1 MTIEK
6 LHEMHP
12 SMPTNP
18 VLAHPLFLAGYI
30 EHLGTGT
37 TDMISDCQ
45 ALGLRTP
52 EFQQTEDFRTVIYRA
67 EKVSDLDE
75 KVTEQDEKVIEQD
88 EKVTKQ
94 TEKSNQAHP
103 KSNQAEPKS
112 TQVRLTAKQRK
123 VLEFCNETPHTAQE
137 ILDMLGVQ
145 NQNKTR
151 QQYTTKLVLAGVLRP
166 TTVSRNDSN
175 RRYITAHRDK

>member
-1 MTIEK
+1 
-6 LHEMHP
+6 
-12 SMPTNP
+12 
-18 VLAHPLFLAGYI
+18 
-30 EHLGTGT
+30 
-37 TDMISDCQ
+37 MISDCQ

-67 EKVSDLDE
+67 EKV
-75 KVTEQDEKVIEQD
+75 TEQDEKVIEQT

-94 TEKSNQAHP
+94 TEKSNQAHQ

-175 RRYITAHRDK
+175 RRYITAHSDK